1 VVGHAEAGTG
11 TLAGNIGFKGGPS
24 DDGTVEIGDSV
35 LKVHQRCGYASEAVN
50 AISAFTFSHPTIT
63 RVTARTLPKLTPSIA
78 VLTKYSFRVLGTGTE
93 GPEPILLERTHPMH
107 GHAVR

>member
-1 VVGHAEAGTG
+1 MVGHAEVGTG

-50 AISAFTFSHPTIT
+50 AISAFTF
-63 RVTARTLPKLTPSIA
+63 LTQRSRA
-78 VLTKYSFRVLGTGTE
+78 
-93 GPEPILLERTHPMH
+93 
-107 GHAVR
+107 